1 MTLMRA
7 TAGISGALVLEAAEA
22 LGSAIRAVAVRS
34 ARTQGPLHEACR
46 CLVRQLAHSGDGN
59 THSRLESQLPAATLK
74 WQTRR
79 SRDNQYSSTFRND
92 RNPDS
97 RLKNTSSPQPMDVFD
112 PHAPLPE
119 LKDLVL
125 WRGGN
130 LVTAQWRG
138 SPKFSVGVLSTLS
151 DEQAFERAA
160 ESMSLAVKPGFK
172 EAEMKGCA
180 KEIRRR
186 AEASIAVGAVS

>member
-1 MTLMRA
+1 M
-7 TAGISGALVLEAAEA
+7 
-22 LGSAIRAVAVRS
+22 
-34 ARTQGPLHEACR
+34 
-46 CLVRQLAHSGDGN
+46 
-59 THSRLESQLPAATLK
+59 
-74 WQTRR
+74 
-79 SRDNQYSSTFRND
+79 
-92 RNPDS
+92 
-97 RLKNTSSPQPMDVFD
+97 KNKGTPQPTEVFN
-112 PHAPLPE
+112 PHQPLPE

-160 ESMSLAVKPGFK
+160 ESMSRAVKPGFK
-172 EAEMKGCA
+172 EAEMKACA

-186 AEASIAVGAVS
+186 AEASIAVAAVS

>member
-1 MTLMRA
+1 MA
-7 TAGISGALVLEAAEA
+7 
-22 LGSAIRAVAVRS
+22 
-34 ARTQGPLHEACR
+34 
-46 CLVRQLAHSGDGN
+46 N
-59 THSRLESQLPAATLK
+59 
-74 WQTRR
+74 RR

-97 RLKNTSSPQPMDVFD
+97 RLKNTSSPQPKDVFD
-112 PHAPLPE
+112 PLAPLPE

-186 AEASIAVGAVS
+186 AEASIAVGVVS